1 MAYFERLIS
10 MAAPAPKSLERLLE
24 PAAEKASHPPRER
37 GLPNRAPADFSLK
50 KAEGRMEVSI
60 KEPPPLTISAS
71 PVSRMIPDRRSLAE
85 EISDEIML
93 DARRYGVPLE
103 D

>member
-10 MAAPAPKSLERLLE
+10 MAAPAPKSLESLLD
-24 PAAEKASHPPRER
+24 PAVKKSPHPPRER

-60 KEPPPLTISAS
+60 QEPPPLTISAS
-71 PVSRMIPDRRSLAE
+71 PVSRMIPDRRGLAE

-93 DARRYGVPLE
+93 DARRYGVLLE
-103 D
+103 E

>member
-10 MAAPAPKSLERLLE
+10 MAASAPQIPESLLE
-24 PAAEKASHPPRER
+24 PAAEKPPHPPRER

-60 KEPPPLTISAS
+60 QEPPPLTISAS

-103 D
+103 E